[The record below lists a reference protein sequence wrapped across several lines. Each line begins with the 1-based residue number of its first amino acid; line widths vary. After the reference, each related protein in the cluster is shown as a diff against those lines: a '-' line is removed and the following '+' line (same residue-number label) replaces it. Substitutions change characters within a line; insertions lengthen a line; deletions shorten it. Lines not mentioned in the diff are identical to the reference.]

1 MNCPSAPTPA
11 PETEQKGIAMSV
23 LSNYVERLERSIERN
38 QTILQHEVDEFEDL
52 CNRGVEVGDA
62 AVLRQ
67 AELVYKRAL
76 ARFREIEQVEQVLR
90 GPKYRGLVSRAPTR
104 ETLLLTVRGRYHQA
118 FGRVERYRRKERA
131 ETKDED
137 GHESRTDRPMPFESP
152 RRVDALRRLV
162 LSDELDTEGGAMA
175 VSYIYLQGDPRT
187 LREIQLDG
195 TGLGNRDLI
204 ERTADTEVRIALR
217 HPASLSYEVVEKVV
231 RKRFFSVDGHQIR
244 AVVYRLNSAADFDA
258 PFLSAIHLNLP
269 RVGNREVLT
278 LNPLEVGV
286 GW

>member
-1 MNCPSAPTPA
+1 
-11 PETEQKGIAMSV
+11 MSV
-23 LSNYVERLERSIERN
+23 LTNYVERLERSIERN
-38 QTILQHEVDEFEDL
+38 QTILQHEVDEFEGL
-52 CNRGVEVGDA
+52 CNRGIEVGDA

-90 GPKYRGLVSRAPTR
+90 GPKYRGLVSRAPSR

-118 FGRVERYRRKERA
+118 FGRVERYRRKDRA
-131 ETKDED
+131 GTTDED
-137 GHESRTDRPMPFESP
+137 VHEPRADRPMPFESP
-152 RRVDALRRLV
+152 RRVEALRRLV
-162 LSDELDTEGGAMA
+162 VSDEADTEGGTMA

-204 ERTADTEVRIALR
+204 ERTADTEVRIALH

-244 AVVYRLNSAADFDA
+244 AVVYRLTSASDLEA

-286 GW
+286 SW